1 MPQKH
6 VMGTVAG
13 RRKAPGRSASAA
25 RAHETGDVRWVIDLG
40 QPAAVRVSESVD
52 ASRRYAL
59 TGLSLLATAVWML
72 NVAMLVTGGGG

>member
-1 MPQKH
+1 MPQRH

-25 RAHETGDVRWVIDLG
+25 RAREAGDVRWVIDLG
-40 QPAAVRVSESVD
+40 QPAAVPVSESVD
-52 ASRRYAL
+52 ASRRYAI

-72 NVAMLVTGGGG
+72 NISMLVTAAGG